1 MYFFSSFVIFPDHLG
16 EWKRFV
22 IFFSHKPI
30 YLVSSFHLWFTYS
43 LFVIFY
49 IDFSCVLFPV
59 LVYWIVSHKSFA
71 FPASNLPTTSLVA
84 NFFMSHYNGRLFC
97 SKSSSKKDILNSTF
111 LALKLDH
118 IFVLSNCRYFNE
130 FQQYHRLW
138 WFYQSFRKPWKPLL
152 KGFLYGAY

>member
-118 IFVLSNCRYFNE
+118 IFVLSNCRYFNKFNNITDFGDFTRVLE
-130 FQQYHRLW
+130 N
-138 WFYQSFRKPWKPLL
+138 PALL